1 MKAKLAEETRERD
14 SKISL
19 LEVKFK
25 ETERSLLKLQ
35 REKDE
40 YAQKLTQAYTEQDEI
55 EQREQIIVDYEYKV
69 RNLEKELRTVQ
80 TERDYLERKSRT
92 IIPKTPN
99 VARRIEDDPSF
110 QMVRY
115 RNPFKNLI
123 FYRRL
128 KLNSHDFLQ
137 EETPKISKKKTIIFV
152 YY

>member
-1 MKAKLAEETRERD
+1 MKAKLTEETRERD

-137 EETPKISKKKTIIFV
+137 EETPKISKKKTIISV
-152 YY
+152 CY

>member
-1 MKAKLAEETRERD
+1 LKAKLAEETRERD